1 MRGLHC
7 AEEAQLIEKRLRQ
20 EPGVGALTFDYLTER
35 MTVEH
40 DASAITSSR
49 IEAAVRET
57 GLGILPWGAAV
68 PPESFWMRWGSRL
81 LATVSG
87 LAVLATTIHEA
98 LEADNF
104 WLGLLAHAEH
114 HEHGP
119 EPAVLAL
126 YATAILAGAIVVAPR
141 AWRAIRHRHLDMNVL
156 VMVAMTAATV
166 LGEYGEAA
174 TLAFL
179 FSLANVIENWSRQ
192 RAARLLEAHPV
203 PHHHHHHAST
213 AAYPG
218 SSTEQF
224 MDRFARW
231 YTPAIHVIAVLVAI
245 LLPAARQSAGGAM
258 NAALMVLLTACPCAL
273 VLSTPVTF
281 ASALASASRR
291 GVYARRSAVLEQIS
305 NGDAID
311 PLLDSGELSL
321 SPDTPAQREFAVRHA
336 RRAIFTLRTNI
347 AIAIGA
353 KVLFLAMVFLDQAAL
368 WMAVAS
374 DLGAT
379 VLVTLLSL
387 RMLAVSS
394 APQAGVALARQA
406 EQEP

>member
-1 MRGLHC
+1 MGSLS
-7 AEEAQLIEKRLRQ
+7 
-20 EPGVGALTFDYLTER
+20 FDYLTER

-40 DASAITSSR
+40 DATR
-49 IEAAVRET
+49 ISIAEIERAVRET
-57 GLGILPWGAAV
+57 GLGIAPWGTPTAPA
-68 PPESFWMRWGSRL
+68 SFWQRWGAIL
-81 LATVSG
+81 LASSSG
-87 LAVLATTIHEA
+87 TAVLATTIHEA

-104 WLGLLAHAEH
+104 WLGLFAHAEH
-114 HEHGP
+114 HEHVP
-119 EPAVLAL
+119 EPAILAL
-126 YATAILAGAIVVAPR
+126 YALAILAGAIVVAPR

-179 FSLANVIENWSRQ
+179 FSLANVIENWSRE
-192 RAARLLEAHPV
+192 RAARMLMSHPSHA
-203 PHHHHHHAST
+203 HHHLT
-213 AAYPG
+213 GPG
-218 SSTEQF
+218 GVRSSAEQF

-231 YTPAIHVIAVLVAI
+231 YTPAIHVMAVLVAI

-281 ASALASASRR
+281 ASALASAARR
-291 GVYARRSAVLEQIS
+291 GVFARRSAVLEQVA
-305 NGDAID
+305 NGSSID
-311 PLLDSGELSL
+311 ELTDSGDLSL
-321 SPDTPAQREFAVRHA
+321 EPDTPSQREFAVQHA

-353 KVLFLAMVFLDQAAL
+353 KVVFLAMVFMDKAAL

-387 RMLAVSS
+387 RMLAASRPV
-394 APQAGVALARQA
+394 QAGAPLARQV